1 MLASVEVPIPGQYG
15 MLTYLHRGVQ
25 YVLMQA
31 GSARR
36 GQPGA
41 LVALRL
47 PEDAI
52 R

>member
-1 MLASVEVPIPGQYG
+1 M
-15 MLTYLHRGVQ
+15 MTYLHRGAQ
-25 YVLMQA
+25 YILMQA